1 MNRFATRTIAL
12 AAAATLAVMLAGIG
26 VAVGSP
32 AGDHARVAA
41 LSRAVK
47 KLDGR
52 FDELKGELNDL
63 HNADESNRQG
73 VSYLRRALI
82 APNVVKVVETRPLE
96 EGGEVTVDAFCPRH
110 FQVINGSYVP
120 GASNGEVH
128 RAAPIQPPRPGYEVC
143 GVSMVGDAEIVR
155 GVDALRLVRHV
166 HRRYIDEA
174 RDLPGAVRGF
184 LESDDVAVRFR
195 PQSAFTWDQRG
206 TEGNIRCELRLLHFL
221 FSQPTREP

>member
-52 FDELKGELNDL
+52 FDEVKGELNDL
-63 HNADESNRQG
+63 HNADETNRQG
-73 VSYLRRALI
+73 ESYLRRALI

-96 EGGEVTVDAFCPRH
+96 EGGEVTVDAFCP
-110 FQVINGSYVP
+110 
-120 GASNGEVH
+120 AT
-128 RAAPIQPPRPGYEVC
+128 
-143 GVSMVGDAEIVR
+143 
-155 GVDALRLVRHV
+155 
-166 HRRYIDEA
+166 
-174 RDLPGAVRGF
+174 
-184 LESDDVAVRFR
+184 FR
-195 PQSAFTWDQRG
+195 
-206 TEGNIRCELRLLHFL
+206 
-221 FSQPTREP
+221 

>member
-12 AAAATLAVMLAGIG
+12 AAAATLAVMLGGIG

-47 KLDGR
+47 KLDDR

-63 HNADESNRQG
+63 HNADETNRQG

-96 EGGEVTVDAFCPRH
+96 DGGEVTVDAFCPRH
-110 FQVINGSYVP
+110 FQVISGGYVQ
-120 GASNGEVH
+120 GASNGEVT
-128 RAAPIQPPRPGYEVC
+128 RAVPIQQPSPGFEVSEFEQPGIGTGNQDTTVTAVAYCAPASIGERAPCCRIPDCLRRDRPARM
-143 GVSMVGDAEIVR
+143 SR
-155 GVDALRLVRHV
+155 G
-166 HRRYIDEA
+166 
-174 RDLPGAVRGF
+174 
-184 LESDDVAVRFR
+184 
-195 PQSAFTWDQRG
+195 
-206 TEGNIRCELRLLHFL
+206 
-221 FSQPTREP
+221 

>member
-47 KLDGR
+47 KLDDR

-63 HNADESNRQG
+63 HNADETNRQG

-82 APNVVKVVETRPLE
+82 APNVVKAVETRPLE
-96 EGGEVTVDAFCPRH
+96 EGGEVTVDAFCPRQ
-110 FQVINGSYVP
+110 FQVISGGYVQ
-120 GASNGEVH
+120 GASNGEVT
-128 RAAPIQPPRPGYEVC
+128 RSVPIQQPSPGFEVSEFEQPGIGTGNQDTTVTAVAYCAPASIGERAHAVVSPTVFGETVPP
-143 GVSMVGDAEIVR
+143 A
-155 GVDALRLVRHV
+155 
-166 HRRYIDEA
+166 
-174 RDLPGAVRGF
+174 
-184 LESDDVAVRFR
+184 
-195 PQSAFTWDQRG
+195 
-206 TEGNIRCELRLLHFL
+206 
-221 FSQPTREP
+221 